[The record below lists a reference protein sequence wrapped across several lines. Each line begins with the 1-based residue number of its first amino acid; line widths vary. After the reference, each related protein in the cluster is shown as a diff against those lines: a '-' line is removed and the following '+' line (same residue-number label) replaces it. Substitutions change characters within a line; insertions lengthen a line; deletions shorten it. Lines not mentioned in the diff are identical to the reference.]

1 MKMRERVSRRI
12 LWVLFAA
19 IGPAAF
25 AFGQSQP
32 ESSQSSQSSQQSSPP
47 AQAQPEQ
54 KKADTAADAAKKPE
68 KDKPKPKKV
77 YTEEDLSGMRGN
89 GVSVV
94 GDGAA
99 AGGGATG
106 TRQAGG
112 NTKPGVAPMSGQ
124 DEDYWR
130 GKARAIL
137 DAIAATDQEM
147 AKTRDEIKKYGNDG
161 FDAQTGLKDNVIY
174 IDSRGGKLQQLE
186 KRKADLQK
194 KMDDLQEE
202 GRKAGA
208 ESSWFR

>member
-1 MKMRERVSRRI
+1 MKNSHPTSKKIVWISLAM
-12 LWVLFAA
+12 LW
-19 IGPAAF
+19 PAAF
-25 AFGQSQP
+25 ALGQSQ
-32 ESSQSSQSSQQSSPP
+32 SSQSSQSSQQSSAPP
-47 AQAQPEQ
+47 PAQPEQ
-54 KKADTAADAAKKPE
+54 KKADSVADAAKKQE
-68 KDKPKPKKV
+68 KEKPKPKKV
-77 YTEEDLSGMRGN
+77 YTEEDLSGLRGN

-99 AGGGATG
+99 AGGGASG

-112 NTKPGVAPMSGQ
+112 NTKPGVVPMSGQ

-137 DAIAATDQEM
+137 DAIASTDQEI
-147 AKTRDEIKKYGNDG
+147 AKTKDEIKKYGNDG
-161 FDAQTGLKDNVIY
+161 FDAQTGLKDNVVY